1 MVCRKVFLTTSHK
14 TEVIFLWCWAVQF
27 CVLVKA
33 RQEAKDV
40 HQDLSWERL
49 FGWWWSPPGQS
60 LLEGSASSTQTVQT
74 DQPCTQANGKLH
86 VKYSLMS
93 MRGCSRPAPSL
104 LPHPK
109 HSSINSGIMT
119 LKGNGFLSDL
129 AIRDFSV
136 LKVAGGSLFLHWGSS
151 GGRVFC
157 NLIAYDEHLSTD
169 TSLSQFALEN

>member
-40 HQDLSWERL
+40 HQDLAYERL
-49 FGWWWSPPGQS
+49 FGWWWSPLGQS
-60 LLEGSASSTQTVQT
+60 LLESSASSRQTVQT
-74 DQPCTQANGKLH
+74 DQPCPQANGKLH

-104 LPHPK
+104 LPPPSPLK
-109 HSSINSGIMT
+109 HGSINSGIMT
-119 LKGNGFLSDL
+119 LKSNGFLS
-129 AIRDFSV
+129 ARFSYQR
-136 LKVAGGSLFLHWGSS
+136 LRCLEGSW
-151 GGRVFC
+151 R
-157 NLIAYDEHLSTD
+157 
-169 TSLSQFALEN
+169 